1 MEENGIHQ
9 PEDQFPPERI
19 SSVFKNWFSL
29 MTVTASRKRLSSK
42 VTFSI
47 RQKHP
52 SPIAGMKDSFKNTFL
67 LDRKKSFPRLESL
80 KKYKKWF
87 VIVRKSVYTTRNE
100 AFVEKYIS
108 TIRKNCYFWQE
119 NKINGFHQ
127 QQNVFLLKLVPPNF
141 NNGFQHQKKSSEQK
155 HTVSTR
161 QKISFHQPE

>member
-1 MEENGIHQ
+1 MLFFRPEKCVSANWDDGLLENIYETMEENGIHQ
-9 PEDQFPPERI
+9 PEDQFPPARI

-29 MTVTASRKRLSSK
+29 ITVTASRKKLSSK

-67 LDRKKSFPRLESL
+67 LDRKKSFPRQESL

-87 VIVRKSVYTTRNE
+87 VIVRKSVYTSWNE

-108 TIRKNCYFWQE
+108 TVRKNCFFWQE
-119 NKINGFHQ
+119 N
-127 QQNVFLLKLVPPNF
+127 
-141 NNGFQHQKKSSEQK
+141 
-155 HTVSTR
+155 
-161 QKISFHQPE
+161 